1 MHLREH
7 LGLFHSD
14 LKPDNI
20 LISTEGDVKIAD
32 FETSKDIKVQYSG
45 YCGTLGVSLFN
56 YWYIYCFDHFMR
68 IVYGARSGR

>member
-20 LISTEGDVKIAD
+20 LISTKGDVKIAD
-32 FETSKDIKVQYSG
+32 FETAKDIKVQYNG
-45 YCGTLGVSLFN
+45 FCGTLSVSLLVIGL
-56 YWYIYCFDHFMR
+56 YIVLTILC
-68 IVYGARSGR
+68 V